1 MNRYEYNDQ
10 IIEVFN
16 DRADSPNN
24 YSLIY
29 FSGDENDY
37 QVSHHGIRVF
47 ENGIEKA
54 SCLLIGSG
62 GATGIYENSSLI
74 QDNRLVICCCDT
86 IFCISLPKLQL
97 NWKIKAD
104 LATCF
109 QVLPLDE
116 DFIVHGELQI
126 SRIDM
131 NGYVKWSFSGHDI
144 FVSMDENSSIELLSD
159 HILLHDFIG
168 THYMLDFDGKL
179 MT

>member
-16 DRADSPNN
+16 EEADSPNN
-24 YSLIY
+24 YSLTY

-47 ENGIEKA
+47 QNGIEKV

-62 GATGIYENSSLI
+62 GATGIQENSSLI
-74 QDNRLVICCCDT
+74 QENRLVVCCCDT
-86 IFCISLPKLQL
+86 IFCIKLPTLQL
-97 NWKIKAD
+97 NWKLKAD

-109 QVLPLDE
+109 QILPLNE
-116 DFIVHGELQI
+116 DFIVHGEVEI
-126 SRIDM
+126 SRIDR
-131 NGYVKWSFSGHDI
+131 NGSVKWSFSGHDI
-144 FVSMDENSSIELLSD
+144 FVSMDENISFELLSD

-168 THYMLDFDGKL
+168 NRYMLDFNGKPL
-179 MT
+179 T